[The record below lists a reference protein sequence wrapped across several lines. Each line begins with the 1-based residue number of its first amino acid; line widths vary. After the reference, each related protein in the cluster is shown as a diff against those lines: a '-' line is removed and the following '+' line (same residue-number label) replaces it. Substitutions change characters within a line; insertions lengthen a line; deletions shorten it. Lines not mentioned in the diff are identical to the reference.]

1 MVDNTS
7 ICGYLKLHNYR
18 LDFCPR
24 LCVSKENLMV
34 RNYNCEELTEIYP
47 KNIIDMEINDRNL
60 YKTDLE
66 KYLGF
71 QKLKK

>member
-1 MVDNTS
+1 
-7 ICGYLKLHNYR
+7 
-18 LDFCPR
+18 
-24 LCVSKENLMV
+24 MV

-71 QKLKK
+71 QKLKKW